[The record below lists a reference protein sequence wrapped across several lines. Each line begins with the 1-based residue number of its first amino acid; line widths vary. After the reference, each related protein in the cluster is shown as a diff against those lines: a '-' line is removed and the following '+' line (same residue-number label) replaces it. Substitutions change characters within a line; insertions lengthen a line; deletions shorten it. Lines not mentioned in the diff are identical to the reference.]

1 VRGVHSNHMRRV
13 RSLSAAITI
22 IAVCA
27 LVGGLFG
34 RAALS
39 AQDQVPD
46 QYKVFTAALKAVEE
60 KYVGDFESD
69 RLVYSAITGMLQT
82 LDPHSSFMDP
92 RSFAQMRER
101 QEGRYYGL
109 GITINVVDGDVTVF
123 NVFEGSPAY
132 QKGLRRGDVIVLIEG
147 EATKGWNTD
156 QAVRKLRGPKG
167 TSVNIAIRRA
177 TYDEPIKLAVMRD
190 EVHIPT
196 VPAAIM
202 LDATTGYIKL
212 QDFGENTDPELGRA
226 LRELTQKGMKR
237 LVFDLR
243 GNPGGAL
250 DQAIRVSNR
259 FLPKGNLI
267 VYTRG
272 RVANSDQDYRA
283 TETSDFL
290 NLPMVTLVSRT
301 SASASEIVAGALQ
314 DHDRSLIVGETT
326 FGKALVQSV
335 YRLSQGAGAAIT
347 TARYYTPSGRMIQR
361 PWDGTFDEYLTYIY
375 RDQDGNKAHKES
387 DLKYTDSGRKVY
399 GGGGIEPDRR
409 FDGPSEGFNPTRFGR
424 SIAARNLFDAYAQ
437 QFSRRG
443 DTRLTRQGG
452 KIRELDPNY
461 EVTDQM
467 LGEFKALVQK
477 SPIVFDEASWQ
488 KDLDF
493 IKAMIH
499 REIDMDLFGV
509 AVAHANLAKRD
520 PQLQY
525 ALGLF
530 PEAQQLLESGR
541 QAQSRRAAR

>member
-1 VRGVHSNHMRRV
+1 MRRV
-13 RSLSAAITI
+13 RSLSAAFTI

-109 GITINVVDGDVTVF
+109 GITINVVEGDVTVF
-123 NVFEGSPAY
+123 NVFEGSPAF

-147 EATKGWNTD
+147 ETTKGWNTD

-202 LDATTGYIKL
+202 LDATTGYLKL
-212 QDFGENTDPELGRA
+212 QDFGENTDQELGRA

-290 NLPMVTLVSRT
+290 NLPMITLVSRT

-387 DLKYTDSGRKVY
+387 DLKLTDSGRKVY

-409 FDGPSEGFNPTRFGR
+409 FDGPSEGFNPSRFGR
-424 SIAARNLFDAYAQ
+424 SIAARNLFDVYAQ

-452 KIRELDPNY
+452 KIRELDSSY

-477 SPIVFDEASWQ
+477 SPIVFDEAAWQ

-493 IKAMIH
+493 IKAMMH

-509 AVAHANLAKRD
+509 AVTYANLAKSD

-541 QAQSRRAAR
+541 QAQSRRAAK

>member
-1 VRGVHSNHMRRV
+1 MRRV
-13 RSLSAAITI
+13 RSLSAAFTI
-22 IAVCA
+22 VGVCA

-147 EATKGWNTD
+147 ETTKGWNTD

-196 VPAAIM
+196 VPASIM
-202 LDATTGYIKL
+202 LDSTTGYIKL
-212 QDFGENTDPELGRA
+212 QDFGENTDQELGRA

-290 NLPMVTLVSRT
+290 SLPMVTLVSRT

-375 RDQDGNKAHKES
+375 RDQDGNKTHKES
-387 DLKYTDSGRKVY
+387 DLKLTDSGRKVY

-409 FDGPSEGFNPTRFGR
+409 FDGPSDGFNPTRFGR
-424 SIAARNLFDAYAQ
+424 SIAARNLFDVYAQ

-443 DTRLTRQGG
+443 DARLTRQGG

-461 EVTDQM
+461 EVTDAM
-467 LGEFKALVQK
+467 IAEFKALVQK

-493 IKAMIH
+493 IRAMIH

-509 AVAHANLAKRD
+509 ALAYANLAKHD

-541 QAQSRRAAR
+541 QAQSRRAAK